1 MSLINDALKRAR
13 EAQEKTPL
21 RAAPGPPL
29 RPAEPAPRK
38 SGGPGLLILAIAV
51 VTGGFLMWQISRVA
65 SSGPAEPE
73 MAMASSAPLAEA
85 SEATRALV
93 PATIETPRVPETS
106 ASMPAA
112 APPVDLRP
120 ADATAVSDA
129 ASIGATELVPV
140 SAIEEA
146 AAVEPAPK
154 PVPLR
159 LQAIV
164 FHPTRPSAIVSGRS
178 VFVGDPIGV
187 FQVVAIH
194 RESVMLAGAGQTN
207 VLTLR

>member
-29 RPAEPAPRK
+29 RPAEPAARK
-38 SGGPGLLILAIAV
+38 SGGPGLLVLAIAV
-51 VTGGFLMWQISRVA
+51 VVGGFLVWQISRVA
-65 SSGPAEPE
+65 SPGPAESE
-73 MAMASSAPLAEA
+73 LAMAGSAPLAEA
-85 SEATRALV
+85 SEPTRA
-93 PATIETPRVPETS
+93 PAPAEVEPPRLPETS
-106 ASMPAA
+106 ATIAAA

-120 ADATAVSDA
+120 ADATVSDA
-129 ASIGATELVPV
+129 ASTGATEPVPV

-146 AAVEPAPK
+146 AAVEPASQ

-164 FHPTRPSAIVSGRS
+164 FHPTRPSAIVTGRS
-178 VFVGDPIGV
+178 VFVGDRVGE
-187 FQVVAIH
+187 FRVVAIH